1 MIRNINYSTKTVIN
15 DVFIKFYKYM
25 VILKNKFFPNI
36 KLKNSL
42 FKYITIK
49 LMNSKLSFTKTELGT
64 KLFLDKN
71 DSLSLSF
78 NKVYE
83 CKEVE
88 LLKKIIKQNSN
99 IIDIGANIGY
109 YTTFF
114 SLTASKGNVFGF
126 EPEISN
132 LKLLKKNIRTNKCS
146 NITLFENS
154 VGEICCESKLY
165 LSDDNSG
172 DHRCYSLSQKEY
184 KVQKIKQINLDSINF
199 NCKIDL
205 IKIDIQGYEYKA
217 FKGMI
222 KLIKNN
228 RPTIMSEFWPHAI
241 KLSGER
247 PIDFL
252 NFFHDLKYDIF
263 DVNKNLLIQNNQFKR
278 LCSSKRND
286 MNLLMVTK

>member
-1 MIRNINYSTKTVIN
+1 MIKNIKYITKTIANNTFIN
-15 DVFIKFYKYM
+15 LYKIL
-25 VILKNKFFPNI
+25 VILKNIYLPNI
-36 KLKNSL
+36 KLKNTFL
-42 FKYITIK
+42 EFITIK
-49 LMNSKLSFTKTELGT
+49 LMNSKLCFTKTELGT

-83 CKEVE
+83 RKEVE
-88 LLKKIIKQNSN
+88 LLKKRIKQDSN
-99 IIDIGANIGY
+99 ILDIGANIGY

-114 SLTASKGNVFGF
+114 SLTASKGKVFAF

-132 LKLLKKNIRTNKCS
+132 LILLKKNIRTNKCS

-154 VGEICCESKLY
+154 VGEICCDSKLY
-165 LSDDNSG
+165 LSNDNAG
-172 DHRCYSLSQKEY
+172 DHKCFKSSQIEY

-222 KLIKNN
+222 KLIKNH
-228 RPTIMSEFWPHAI
+228 RPTIISEFWPEAI
-241 KLSGER
+241 KLSGDK

-252 NFFHDLKYDIF
+252 NFFYDLKYDIY
-263 DVNKNLLIQNNQFKR
+263 DVENNLLIQNNQFKKI
-278 LCSSKRND
+278 CSSKRND
-286 MNLLMVTK
+286 MNLLMVCK